1 MAFSLEAVLLDSAT
15 LCRRP
20 ALVHSAPAHIQ
31 THATHILVS
40 HLYLFIHHTY
50 SLQSRGIVQATSS
63 RGQLRVLIFLWNC
76 ALSRYFIGLSRPDV
90 KIIGCYN
97 NCTVIRVNL
106 HAIATPCIMLPKQIL
121 VAQKEIERGEAHSM
135 FFELRENSTKILL
148 FDMIVMS
155 GNACVGNLTA

>member
-1 MAFSLEAVLLDSAT
+1 MAFSFEAALLDSAT

-31 THATHILVS
+31 THHAYTRITSLPFYSS
-40 HLYLFIHHTY
+40 HVFIAVTRHSTSNNLTRAVEIVY
-50 SLQSRGIVQATSS
+50 FSLESCSQDT
-63 RGQLRVLIFLWNC
+63 L
-76 ALSRYFIGLSRPDV
+76 GLSRPDV

-97 NCTVIRVNL
+97 NCTFIRVNL

-135 FFELRENSTKILL
+135 FFELRENSTKYYYPI
-148 FDMIVMS
+148 
-155 GNACVGNLTA
+155 